1 MKTCDL
7 RYRLEDA
14 HLFALL
20 FDVNSSFQQ
29 KYHIPSAQ
37 LECKQ
42 MLLIFFDGI
51 NHVGFTN
58 FPAKVQQ
65 AVP

>member
-1 MKTCDL
+1 MKTCDPG
-7 RYRLEDA
+7 YRLGDA
-14 HLFALL
+14 DLFALL

-37 LECKQ
+37 LEFKQ
-42 MLLIFFDGI
+42 MLIFFDGI
-51 NHVGFTN
+51 NYVGYTN
-58 FPAKVQQ
+58 FSVRVQR